1 MPVYKRNRV
10 WYYEFK
16 IKGVRYKKAI
26 PAAQSKADA
35 LQAEAEAKR
44 QVFQGAYGK
53 PTGDQ
58 VFIKF
63 AETVWLRWAE
73 ENLARPQQA
82 RYMLKSFRE
91 FFGKRRFN
99 EITSFIVE
107 RYKNHLLKTPTNHG
121 TPRNKKSVNRN
132 LAALSRIFRLA
143 IQQKI
148 TNENP
153 VKDVAR
159 FPEGQGRIRYLSE
172 DEAARLLA
180 ELDNQPDHL
189 RNFVL
194 IALHSG
200 MRFSEIAGLHVS
212 HLDWLNQEIVLPN
225 PKSKREERVPMND
238 YVSQLMRELESQALD
253 GWLLANPRTRKPYT
267 TLKKGLKKLFD
278 NAEIESFT
286 FHCLRHTFATEAID
300 QGENIVTVQSILR
313 HKDLKT
319 TQKYAHAKDN
329 RRHQAVAKMGDFWKK
344 VPNQYPSE
352 TVLEFKKALNR

>member
-16 IKGVRYKKAI
+16 IKGTRYKKAI
-26 PAAQSKADA
+26 PSAQYKAEA
-35 LQAEAEAKR
+35 EQAEAEAKR
-44 QVFQGAYGK
+44 QVHQGIYGR

-58 VFIKF
+58 IFIKF
-63 AETVWLRWAE
+63 AETVWMRWAE

-107 RYKNHLLKTPTNHG
+107 RYKNQLLKTPTNHG

-143 IQQKI
+143 IQQKV
-148 TNENP
+148 TTENP
-153 VKDVAR
+153 VKEVAR

-172 DEAARLLA
+172 DEATRLLTA
-180 ELDNQPDHL
+180 LDNQPDHIH
-189 RNFVL
+189 NFVL

-200 MRFSEIAGLHVS
+200 MRFSEIAGLNIS
-212 HLDWLNQEIVLPN
+212 HLDWLNQEIILPN
-225 PKSKREERVPMND
+225 PKSKREERVPMNNF
-238 YVSQLMRELESQALD
+238 VCELLRNLEGQAIN
-253 GWLLANPRTRKPYT
+253 GWLLANPRTKQPYT
-267 TLKKGLKKLFD
+267 TLKKGLRKLF
-278 NAEIESFT
+278 AEAGIESFT

-300 QGENIVTVQSILR
+300 QGESITTVQSILR

-319 TQKYAHAKDN
+319 TQKYTHAKDQ

-344 VPNQYPSE
+344 VPKSYPSE
-352 TVLEFKKALNR
+352 TVLEFKKVLNR